1 MNQEILDYIESIDPK
16 FKEGYKKLLELIMT
30 NIPDGF
36 ELQMQYNMPSF
47 VVPFSLFPQGYHC
60 EPALPLPFLS
70 LGVTKHHIGVYH
82 MGIYANPKLL
92 KWFENEYQ
100 KIVPT
105 KLDMGKSCIRLKNVK
120 NIPYDLMGELA
131 ASMTPEQWIKFYQN
145 NIGR

>member
-1 MNQEILDYIESIDPK
+1 MNQEILDYIESIDSK

-47 VVPFSLFPQGYHC
+47 VVPFNLFPQGYHC

-131 ASMTPEQWIKFYQN
+131 ASMTPEQWIELYQN